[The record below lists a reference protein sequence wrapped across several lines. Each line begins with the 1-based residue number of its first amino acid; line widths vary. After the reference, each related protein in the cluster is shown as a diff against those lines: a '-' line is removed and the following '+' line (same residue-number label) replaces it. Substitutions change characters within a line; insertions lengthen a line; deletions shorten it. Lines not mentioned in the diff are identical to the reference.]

1 MKIEKFGNLT
11 KVICKISNSLEICK
25 ILFIQSKDT
34 TVVINENDL
43 MRPYKVVNMFSYKD
57 LFNIYDK
64 CISCSMLINYKNTT
78 INVIV
83 KNNFMIIL
91 HIDKN
96 ICLSFLKDLKETVY
110 KY

>member
-1 MKIEKFGNLT
+1 MTIEKLGNLT
-11 KVICKISNSLEICK
+11 KVTSKINNSLEICK
-25 ILFIQSKDT
+25 ILFSQSKDI
-34 TVVINENDL
+34 TVVTNENNS
-43 MRPYKVVNMFSYKD
+43 MRPHKVVNVFSYKD

-64 CISCSMLINYKNTT
+64 CISCSMLINYKDTT
-78 INVIV
+78 INVIF
-83 KNNFMIIL
+83 KNNFITIL

>member
-1 MKIEKFGNLT
+1 MKVEKLGNLT
-11 KVICKISNSLEICK
+11 KVICKINNSLEICK
-25 ILFIQSKDT
+25 ILFNQSKDI
-34 TVVINENDL
+34 TVVTNENNP
-43 MRPYKVVNMFSYKD
+43 MRPHKVLNMFSYKD

-64 CISCSMLINYKNTT
+64 YISCSMLINYKDTT

-83 KNNFMIIL
+83 KNNCMIIL